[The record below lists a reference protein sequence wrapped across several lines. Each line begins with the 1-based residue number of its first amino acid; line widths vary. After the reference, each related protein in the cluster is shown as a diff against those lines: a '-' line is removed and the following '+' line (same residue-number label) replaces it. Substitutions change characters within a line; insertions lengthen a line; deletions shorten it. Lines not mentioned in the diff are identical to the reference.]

1 MNTLT
6 KMERCLDRLASSYS
20 WVSVSVCKKCA
31 SGAVIRKQVPLAYI
45 VERIGECLNRVI
57 VDGTN
62 WDNEAYL
69 KATNYTLPQIKRLL
83 LKAKYNCE
91 DKLSAPCIG
100 ITRAIHLLDYTLDF
114 IAEERL
120 AHGVI
125 IKR

>member
-31 SGAVIRKQVPLAYI
+31 SGVVIRKQVSLVYI
-45 VERIGECLNRVI
+45 VERIGECLDRVI
-57 VDGTN
+57 IHGTG
-62 WDNEAYL
+62 WDTEAYL
-69 KATNYTLPQIKRLL
+69 EATNYTLPQIKRLL

>member
-6 KMERCLDRLASSYS
+6 KMERCLNRIASSYS
-20 WVSVSVCKKCA
+20 WVLVSAYKKCA
-31 SGAVIRKQVPLAYI
+31 SGAVIRKQVPLVYI

-57 VDGTN
+57 IHGTG
-62 WDNEAYL
+62 WDTEAYL
-69 KATNYTLPQIKRLL
+69 EATNYTLPQIKRLL
-83 LKAKYNCE
+83 LKTKCSCKN
-91 DKLSAPCIG
+91 KLSVTCIG
-100 ITRAIHLLDYTLDF
+100 ITHAIHLLDYTLDF